1 MKAILEQKPV
11 ERHGVQRQTECGMV
25 VNAKAFEML
34 ARQYSDPIKAILQ
47 EIGANAADSHI
58 RAAKSHSPFK
68 VKLPNSLDDHLR
80 IRDFG
85 IGMSK
90 DVIYDVYI
98 NYMKS
103 DKTQT
108 NEETGFFGIGS
119 KTPLAYTDSFNITT
133 YNDGTMSMY
142 SLGYNERGIPE
153 LNEFGDYSTE
163 EPNGVEVSFSVKPD
177 DFNKFA
183 DAAEK
188 VYSFFE
194 TRPAVTGNGRC
205 SFKSIDKILEG
216 DDWYLRA
223 VGWSDS
229 AIVIMGNIAYP
240 VDHDHFEGKHSDILN
255 SGFVGKVPMASV
267 NITPSREALE
277 YTNLTINSIKSAI
290 DKAIPEIEK
299 HTQEQMDECKSY
311 WSATLKSKSIRR
323 HLGWRLSNSLK
334 ALGSW
339 RGTSIDHYKSH
350 QLDTLKRYELE
361 NDRVRARTM
370 HDTSTVP
377 VHKSTKIVVK
387 DIDSKFDSRCRHYC
401 YENNK
406 SVYLVDET
414 SVQEVMD
421 KVGCIEA
428 DEVVLLA
435 SELPDPP
442 KTSRTFRSGPRKK
455 TVTVLSRVPNESYE
469 GKQAWTEEEIDPTAT
484 ECLYVS
490 IKNYECFDEEGSLNV
505 GRILGQLK
513 AIGIEAPEIY
523 GIKKPQ
529 LNRVKKLNN
538 WTCLRYWVLEH
549 IRDKMA
555 DPSFVEKLKNS
566 KAIDQVRDVEE
577 YKTIFDKAGDRIKDK
592 EGLFYKFASYCSEN
606 GSQGKHED
614 AECFIRLCSHVE
626 FPIKGI
632 DNSQIEDT
640 IRKVEKKYYLVTK
653 FVCRY
658 SSYYFQ
664 SDSYTHYTDSV
675 IDTVNAIDS
684 FKEN

>member
-1 MKAILEQKPV
+1 MKAILEQKSV

-58 RAAKSHSPFK
+58 RAARPAIPFT

-205 SFKSIDKILEG
+205 SFKSIDKVLEG

-229 AIVIMGNIAYP
+229 AMVIMGNIAYP
-240 VDHDHFEGKHSDILN
+240 IDHDHFESKHSDILN

-277 YTNLTINSIKSAI
+277 YTNLTIN
-290 DKAIPEIEK
+290 
-299 HTQEQMDECKSY
+299 
-311 WSATLKSKSIRR
+311 
-323 HLGWRLSNSLK
+323 
-334 ALGSW
+334 
-339 RGTSIDHYKSH
+339 
-350 QLDTLKRYELE
+350 
-361 NDRVRARTM
+361 
-370 HDTSTVP
+370 
-377 VHKSTKIVVK
+377 
-387 DIDSKFDSRCRHYC
+387 
-401 YENNK
+401 
-406 SVYLVDET
+406 
-414 SVQEVMD
+414 
-421 KVGCIEA
+421 
-428 DEVVLLA
+428 
-435 SELPDPP
+435 
-442 KTSRTFRSGPRKK
+442 
-455 TVTVLSRVPNESYE
+455 
-469 GKQAWTEEEIDPTAT
+469 
-484 ECLYVS
+484 
-490 IKNYECFDEEGSLNV
+490 
-505 GRILGQLK
+505 
-513 AIGIEAPEIY
+513 
-523 GIKKPQ
+523 
-529 LNRVKKLNN
+529 
-538 WTCLRYWVLEH
+538 
-549 IRDKMA
+549 
-555 DPSFVEKLKNS
+555 
-566 KAIDQVRDVEE
+566 
-577 YKTIFDKAGDRIKDK
+577 IF
-592 EGLFYKFASYCSEN
+592 N
-606 GSQGKHED
+606 
-614 AECFIRLCSHVE
+614 
-626 FPIKGI
+626 
-632 DNSQIEDT
+632 
-640 IRKVEKKYYLVTK
+640 YYL
-653 FVCRY
+653 C
-658 SSYYFQ
+658 
-664 SDSYTHYTDSV
+664 
-675 IDTVNAIDS
+675 
-684 FKEN
+684 

>member
-47 EIGANAADSHI
+47 ELGANAADSHI

-194 TRPAVTGNGRC
+194 TQPTVTGNGRC

-311 WSATLKSKSIRR
+311 WSAT
-323 HLGWRLSNSLK
+323 
-334 ALGSW
+334 
-339 RGTSIDHYKSH
+339 
-350 QLDTLKRYELE
+350 
-361 NDRVRARTM
+361 
-370 HDTSTVP
+370 
-377 VHKSTKIVVK
+377 
-387 DIDSKFDSRCRHYC
+387 
-401 YENNK
+401 
-406 SVYLVDET
+406 
-414 SVQEVMD
+414 
-421 KVGCIEA
+421 
-428 DEVVLLA
+428 
-435 SELPDPP
+435 
-442 KTSRTFRSGPRKK
+442 
-455 TVTVLSRVPNESYE
+455 
-469 GKQAWTEEEIDPTAT
+469 
-484 ECLYVS
+484 
-490 IKNYECFDEEGSLNV
+490 
-505 GRILGQLK
+505 
-513 AIGIEAPEIY
+513 
-523 GIKKPQ
+523 
-529 LNRVKKLNN
+529 
-538 WTCLRYWVLEH
+538 
-549 IRDKMA
+549 
-555 DPSFVEKLKNS
+555 
-566 KAIDQVRDVEE
+566 
-577 YKTIFDKAGDRIKDK
+577 
-592 EGLFYKFASYCSEN
+592 
-606 GSQGKHED
+606 
-614 AECFIRLCSHVE
+614 
-626 FPIKGI
+626 
-632 DNSQIEDT
+632 
-640 IRKVEKKYYLVTK
+640 
-653 FVCRY
+653 
-658 SSYYFQ
+658 
-664 SDSYTHYTDSV
+664 
-675 IDTVNAIDS
+675 
-684 FKEN
+684 